1 MKTKSTSLKKLYLLT
16 IPFAVGLLGTSQARA
31 MQQIDILCTA
41 TEGCG
46 QSSGTTTDGT
56 IFEAEANPTQPSTG
70 TGVFKPFVRVQDSS
84 GTQSGYNTDTGN
96 PDTNFDTKAGMWTHS
111 VLFGDLGTVDIG
123 GFAYYQFSL
132 DANENGASDSLANQI
147 DLTEIQ
153 IFLGGSELATPESY
167 SNNYGYTG
175 MQFDGSAAGNTLAGY
190 APVWNLD
197 NATNGDVK
205 VTLQASICDTNGQCG
220 SGKGDLNLFILQSMF
235 QGNPEDYFVFYT
247 EYDRVGSGFEEWRY
261 LAKSVPVP
269 EPGTLALFGL
279 GLSGLIL
286 TRRRLRK

>member
-1 MKTKSTSLKKLYLLT
+1 MNTKSTSLKQMSLLT
-16 IPFAVGLLGTSQARA
+16 IPFTLGILGVSQAQA
-31 MQQIDILCTA
+31 IPTTQQINILCTA
-41 TEGCG
+41 TEPCG
-46 QSSGTTTDGT
+46 QSSGTTADGT

-96 PDTNFDTKAGMWTHS
+96 PATNFDTKAGMWTHS

-123 GFAYYQFSL
+123 GLSYYQFSL

-153 IFLGGSELATPESY
+153 IFLGDSRLATAESY
-167 SNNYGYTG
+167 GGYTG
-175 MQFDGSAAGNTLAGY
+175 TQFDGSAAGNTLAGY